1 MSLQDNSIIKL
12 LQIKD
17 QNIKIIEEGVEE
29 RIVNKVKSLVIKGK
43 LSYIPDKCYK
53 CNHEY
58 DEKIVF
64 NGTKTSLI
72 KIPSVS
78 KLNTYLELKKQRV
91 LCKHCGKTFT
101 LESSEVAKYCNISF
115 KTKQSILI
123 DSKDKIS
130 EKQIAVNNN
139 VSPTTVSRVIFSKF
153 ESFKTKYN
161 YLPETLCF
169 DEFKSTK
176 DASGS
181 MSFVYMDY
189 KESRIIDIVEDRR
202 KHILIKHFSRYPKD
216 IREKVKYIVIDMYK
230 PYMQLIYELFPN
242 AKIILDRFHIVNL
255 INRALNK
262 TRITTMNNNKEYYNK
277 LKRHWRLLLKQR
289 ENLDSVH
296 YHKRVCFKKYMS
308 EKDIVNYLLHVD
320 EEFKNTYDVYQDL
333 IYAIKYKDTKSFLHI
348 INEKHLNISDYMK
361 TSLKTLKGYKDY
373 VVNALENEAS
383 NGKLEATNNLI
394 KVIKRNAYGFRN
406 FLHFKNRI
414 LIIHENF
421 YLEKKCSSLS

>member
-29 RIVNKVKSLVIKGK
+29 RVVNKVKSLVIKGK
-43 LSYIPDKCYK
+43 LSYIPGKCYK
-53 CNHEY
+53 CSHEY

-78 KLNTYLELKKQRV
+78 KLHTYLELKKQRV

-101 LESSEVAKYCNISF
+101 LESREVAKYCNISY

-130 EKQIAVNNN
+130 EKQIAINNN

-153 ESFKTKYN
+153 ESFKSKYN

-189 KESRIIDIVEDRR
+189 KESKIIDIVEDRR
-202 KHILIKHFSRYPKD
+202 KHILIKHFSRYSKD
-216 IREKVKYIVIDMYK
+216 VREKVKYIVIDMYK
-230 PYMQLIYELFPN
+230 PYMQLIQVIGLG
-242 AKIILDRFHIVNL
+242 KVCKLIVS
-255 INRALNK
+255 RK
-262 TRITTMNNNKEYYNK
+262 KRIQM
-277 LKRHWRLLLKQR
+277 
-289 ENLDSVH
+289 
-296 YHKRVCFKKYMS
+296 KK
-308 EKDIVNYLLHVD
+308 
-320 EEFKNTYDVYQDL
+320 
-333 IYAIKYKDTKSFLHI
+333 
-348 INEKHLNISDYMK
+348 
-361 TSLKTLKGYKDY
+361 
-373 VVNALENEAS
+373 
-383 NGKLEATNNLI
+383 
-394 KVIKRNAYGFRN
+394 GFRR
-406 FLHFKNRI
+406 L
-414 LIIHENF
+414 
-421 YLEKKCSSLS
+421 